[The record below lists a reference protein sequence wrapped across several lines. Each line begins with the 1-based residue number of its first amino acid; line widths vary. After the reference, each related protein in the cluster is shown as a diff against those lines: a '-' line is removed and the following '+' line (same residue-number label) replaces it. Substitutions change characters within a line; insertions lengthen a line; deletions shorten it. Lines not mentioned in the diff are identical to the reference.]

1 MAATSVDSYSFA
13 KDAMLDA
20 ISATAVTSA
29 HAAPAVPPPSAAS
42 SETFGYF
49 VPVSRY
55 ENSSTAAT
63 SETFGYFVPVSHYEN
78 SSTAATSETFGY
90 FVPVSHYENSSI
102 AAISSLR
109 DASLFDQ

>member
-42 SETFGYF
+42 SE
-49 VPVSRY
+49 S
-55 ENSSTAAT
+55 
-63 SETFGYFVPVSHYEN
+63 FGYFVPVSHYYEN